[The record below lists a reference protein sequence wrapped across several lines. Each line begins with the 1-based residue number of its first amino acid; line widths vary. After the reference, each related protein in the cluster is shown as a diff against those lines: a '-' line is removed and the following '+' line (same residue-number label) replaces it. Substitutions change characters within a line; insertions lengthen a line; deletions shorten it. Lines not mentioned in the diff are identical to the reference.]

1 MRNIVSEDVKSATR
15 SALSKA
21 SDYKRQMQEAV
32 PMANPPAIVQP
43 IKAPQKM
50 VQGPSSSWMSPKTAS
65 TQATAKFMGNAPKP
79 GISQVTP
86 SMPKAAV
93 QPPAGITQAA
103 STASKGSG
111 MLGSIGRSIPGIAGA
126 AAIGAAA
133 STAARDAAFASPE
146 IRQMGKDLYKNSPTA
161 RAVSDTML
169 KVREKIGLGS
179 TAPKEF
185 QRTSASSTPASAQ
198 STPDTSTKPSA
209 ATKIAKS
216 GKYFSGS
223 PNVSKGDYTI
233 KKGET
238 LSGIAKAKG
247 TSVAAIQSMNK
258 GLTDVNK
265 IAAGG
270 KLNLPTSTGASAPK
284 ASTPTP
290 APETKPLQN
299 PDQNITKQVPTVKA
313 PESPAKVTPPAS
325 STPTP
330 TPAPAP
336 APANPPTVG
345 ASGASI
351 GGGIGG
357 QGGQAG
363 SGPGAG
369 SGGSGGA
376 GVGPGSRGGKG
387 GKGGDTLGES
397 VQIGLNRYRI
407 I

>member
-1 MRNIVSEDVKSATR
+1 
-15 SALSKA
+15 
-21 SDYKRQMQEAV
+21 
-32 PMANPPAIVQP
+32 
-43 IKAPQKM
+43 
-50 VQGPSSSWMSPKTAS
+50 
-65 TQATAKFMGNAPKP
+65 
-79 GISQVTP
+79 
-86 SMPKAAV
+86 
-93 QPPAGITQAA
+93 
-103 STASKGSG
+103 
-111 MLGSIGRSIPGIAGA
+111 
-126 AAIGAAA
+126 
-133 STAARDAAFASPE
+133 
-146 IRQMGKDLYKNSPTA
+146 
-161 RAVSDTML
+161 
-169 KVREKIGLGS
+169 
-179 TAPKEF
+179 
-185 QRTSASSTPASAQ
+185 
-198 STPDTSTKPSA
+198 
-209 ATKIAKS
+209 
-216 GKYFSGS
+216 
-223 PNVSKGDYTI
+223 
-233 KKGET
+233 
-238 LSGIAKAKG
+238 
-247 TSVAAIQSMNK
+247 MNK

-336 APANPPTVG
+336 ANPPTAG